1 MDNNLF
7 YEKNEVKEILDYA
20 IKKIEQNIST
30 IKDQQL
36 EIERLKKELENNR
49 NMPYNYNY
57 EKEEQIRKEL
67 KENAKKEAELIINE
81 AKNNANKIPNYTKR
95 IKELLNIEKPNRD
108 LLFTIIDRIE
118 ADEDRNITIK
128 FKYKILDD
136 YTFKYID
143 KNPIRNPYGR
153 CGKKSKI

>member
-7 YEKNEVKEILDYA
+7 YEKNEIKEILDYA

-81 AKNNANKIPNYTKR
+81 AKNNANKIINDALIETQKLD
-95 IKELLNIEKPNRD
+95 IKKELLEKNIK
-108 LLFTIIDRIE
+108 TM
-118 ADEDRNITIK
+118 
-128 FKYKILDD
+128 
-136 YTFKYID
+136 
-143 KNPIRNPYGR
+143 
-153 CGKKSKI
+153 KSKVRDVLTKQFELIDEIEIL